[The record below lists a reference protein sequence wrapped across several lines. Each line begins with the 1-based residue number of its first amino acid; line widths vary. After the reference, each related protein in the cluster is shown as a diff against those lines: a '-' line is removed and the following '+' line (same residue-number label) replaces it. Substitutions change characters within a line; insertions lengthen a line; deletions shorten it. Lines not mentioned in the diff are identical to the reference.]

1 MNDPRSV
8 KLSRESTHNGDP
20 MLKDFLQEVQS
31 VSQFELEIF
40 AGQLLI
46 KGRILS
52 PAEIEKASLANSLLL
67 QALASTGEISR
78 FQKMSE
84 ALQDDPDEETLDQ
97 AYQMLSKIRP
107 EQMEKIAQSQDQI
120 IASCITQA
128 KKAGEGE
135 QWERIQIVLTQ
146 QEQNAERNMLWIG
159 MLSKED
165 RAAILDKALKGQG
178 EAVKRLQT
186 FRG

>member
-1 MNDPRSV
+1 
-8 KLSRESTHNGDP
+8 
-20 MLKDFLQEVQS
+20 
-31 VSQFELEIF
+31 
-40 AGQLLI
+40 
-46 KGRILS
+46 
-52 PAEIEKASLANSLLL
+52 
-67 QALASTGEISR
+67 
-78 FQKMSE
+78 
-84 ALQDDPDEETLDQ
+84 
-97 AYQMLSKIRP
+97 
-107 EQMEKIAQSQDQI
+107 MEKIAQSQDHI
-120 IASCITQA
+120 IASCISQA
-128 KKAGEGE
+128 KRAGDDQ

>member
-1 MNDPRSV
+1 
-8 KLSRESTHNGDP
+8 
-20 MLKDFLQEVQS
+20 MLKDFLQEVQQ
-31 VSQFELEIF
+31 VSQFEVEIF

-67 QALASTGEISR
+67 QGLANNGEISK
-78 FQKMSE
+78 FQQMSK
-84 ALQDDPDEETLDQ
+84 ALQDDPDDATLDQ

-107 EQMEKIAQSQDQI
+107 EQIEKIAQSQDHI
-120 IASCITQA
+120 IAQCVTQA
-128 KKAGEGE
+128 KKAGEEE

>member
-1 MNDPRSV
+1 
-8 KLSRESTHNGDP
+8 
-20 MLKDFLQEVQS
+20 MLKDFLQEVQQ

-78 FQKMSE
+78 FQKMSK
-84 ALQDDPDEETLDQ
+84 ALQDEPDEETLDQ

-120 IASCITQA
+120 IAQCVSQA

-146 QEQNAERNMLWIG
+146 QEQNPERNMLWIG
-159 MLSKED
+159 MIPKVD
-165 RAAILDKALKGQG
+165 RAAILDRALKGHG
-178 EAVKRLQT
+178 EAVERLAT
-186 FRG
+186 FRR

>member
-1 MNDPRSV
+1 
-8 KLSRESTHNGDP
+8 
-20 MLKDFLQEVQS
+20 MLKDFLKEVQS
-31 VSQFELEIF
+31 VSEFELEIF

-67 QALASTGEISR
+67 QGLASTGDISR

-84 ALQDDPDEETLDQ
+84 ALQDDPNEETLDQ

-107 EQMEKIAQSQDQI
+107 EQMEKIAQSQDHI
-120 IASCITQA
+120 IASCISQA
-128 KKAGEGE
+128 KRAGDDQ

-159 MLSKED
+159 MFSKDD

-178 EAVKRLQT
+178 AAVKRLQT